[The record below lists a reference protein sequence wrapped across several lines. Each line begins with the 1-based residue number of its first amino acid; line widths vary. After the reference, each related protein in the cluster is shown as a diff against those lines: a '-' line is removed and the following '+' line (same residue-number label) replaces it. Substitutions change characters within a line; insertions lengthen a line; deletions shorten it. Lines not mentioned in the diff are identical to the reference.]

1 MSSDNYVNNQ
11 LLSNETHH
19 QIVQILK
26 EQMEEFTQSMDF
38 GEKSFEEFRDE
49 LKEWRVDLQST
60 IEDVYRTYEDKKR
73 PEDEIDLSQIN
84 HTQSDEEFEE
94 QVRNYIFKRYES
106 ECL

>member
-19 QIVQILK
+19 EIVQILK
-26 EQMEEFTQSMDF
+26 EKMEEFTQSMDF
-38 GEKSFEEFRDE
+38 GEKSFEEFLDE
-49 LKEWRVDLQST
+49 LKQWRIDLQST
-60 IEDVYRTYEDKKR
+60 VEDVYREHEEKKR
-73 PEDEIDLSQIN
+73 PEVEVDVSQVN

-94 QVRNYIFKRYES
+94 EVRNYIFRRYES